1 MVPECPVEEDEEA
14 DAEVPDPV
22 GPALNGPSSTA
33 KGKSKAAKP
42 VVPKAKKQTVASL
55 ASTLDGLAQA
65 LPALTAQMSELASRT
80 QKMEEAMAGGQRSS
94 ALKQPLGS
102 LTTGGSAQ
110 PSLPISSL
118 LHEMPAPRLVRP
130 KVLQLAPPP
139 GPHQNL
145 EQRGSPADLTQAVLA
160 QSSALTALVGQIA
173 AISGDPLQ
181 DLAGGTSTLSSRGAT
196 GRAKLQQELAAQK
209 GIFYTSILQTMARR
223 MNPSMSSNATRPME
237 LLSRGVTA
245 TRYVERYGGYGKC
258 RDIGQIMWQVSII
271 LDHIQAENWNAVKD
285 SVALLAL
292 CLEQTALDNGQMP
305 VIKQQGWTHRT
316 CWIFSPRSM
325 RTTPRTSFCGPTPP
339 TLCGRG

>member
-1 MVPECPVEEDEEA
+1 MPLSISYRPYVLEMPAEDDFDGTALSLCLVVIKRDNGMILAVPQSFIPDDVLESAMQAGTEEVLGPSTQRRLPASRLAGFDGGGAPPLPMEAEVDVTLIDVLPEFADGLRTVDPSMPNWELVHTFHQEHPTMFPFRDALVAAAWEWIGNVGADSRVHFYLAVEDEVVPECPVEEDEEA

-145 EQRGSPADLTQAVLA
+145 EQRWVPQ
-160 QSSALTALVGQIA
+160 
-173 AISGDPLQ
+173 
-181 DLAGGTSTLSSRGAT
+181 
-196 GRAKLQQELAAQK
+196 
-209 GIFYTSILQTMARR
+209 
-223 MNPSMSSNATRPME
+223 
-237 LLSRGVTA
+237 
-245 TRYVERYGGYGKC
+245 
-258 RDIGQIMWQVSII
+258 
-271 LDHIQAENWNAVKD
+271 
-285 SVALLAL
+285 
-292 CLEQTALDNGQMP
+292 
-305 VIKQQGWTHRT
+305 
-316 CWIFSPRSM
+316 
-325 RTTPRTSFCGPTPP
+325 PT
-339 TLCGRG
+339 